1 MQENYALHIE
11 AYGNNG
17 NHYIYH
23 TNTCEWA
30 RIATT
35 VQFKFEIVRKKSLL
49 SAAVRYEFV
58 LYNMPSKLFKNKN
71 KVGQL
76 YLHVPSITIH

>member
-1 MQENYALHIE
+1 MKYYAGLVIAYLTCDQRCAFSEDYALHIE

-23 TNTCEWA
+23 ANTCEWA

-49 SAAVRYEFV
+49 SAAVRYEFA
-58 LYNMPSKLFKNKN
+58 L
-71 KVGQL
+71 
-76 YLHVPSITIH
+76 